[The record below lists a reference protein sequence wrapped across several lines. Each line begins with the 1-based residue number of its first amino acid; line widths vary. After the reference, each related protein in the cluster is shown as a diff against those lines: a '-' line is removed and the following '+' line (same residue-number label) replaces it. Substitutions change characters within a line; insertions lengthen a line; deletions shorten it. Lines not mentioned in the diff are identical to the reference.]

1 VRALITN
8 DDGID
13 AAGLRVL
20 VEAAVDVGLEVL
32 VAAPHQESSGASS
45 SLSAVGEDGRVLTQ
59 RAALDGFSGK
69 ALAVG
74 ALPAFIVFTACQ
86 GGFGEPPDVV
96 LSGVNHGPNL
106 GQAVL
111 HSGTVGAALTGS
123 VHGRRGLAISTDVDG
138 PTQAAV
144 GQVAR
149 TAIEALLAM
158 PERTVLNVNVPDV
171 APDALKGIVRAELA
185 SFGAVQA
192 TVLGED
198 EDHVRLDINPTD
210 VDADPGTDVALMAEG
225 YATVTPLHSV
235 READVD
241 LGDWVSSAGV

>member
-13 AAGLRVL
+13 APGLRVL
-20 VEAAVDVGLEVL
+20 VQAAVDCGLDVM
-32 VAAPHQESSGASS
+32 VAAPEHESSGASS
-45 SLSAVGEDGRVLTQ
+45 SLSAIGDDGRLLT
-59 RAALDGFSGK
+59 RPVTLEGFNGR

-74 ALPAFIVFTACQ
+74 AVPAFIVFTACQ
-86 GGFGEPPDVV
+86 GALGDRPDVV

-123 VHGRRGLAISTDVDG
+123 VHGCRGLAVSTDIGG
-138 PTQAAV
+138 PTQTAV
-144 GQVAR
+144 GDVCR
-149 TAIEALLAM
+149 RAIEALLSM

-171 APDALKGIVRAELA
+171 APDALRGIRRADLA

-192 TVLGED
+192 TVVGED
-198 EDHVRLDINPTD
+198 ADHVRLDINPTRAD
-210 VDADPGTDVALMAEG
+210 TDAEPGSDVALMAEG
-225 YATVTPLHSV
+225 WATVTPLRSV
-235 READVD
+235 SESDVD
-241 LGDWVSSAGV
+241 VSALAS